1 MSRGRRAAMPEAGY
15 VAPQRLF
22 DDGHRCVVR
31 FVAERGGR
39 PIDFDFTRLPVS
51 DELRVSFARAFEAH
65 TGPEGRVK
73 AAGSARNTFALLLR
87 FCEVLAG
94 RARPPRSAAD
104 LSPSH
109 LDEFLMR
116 RSGLASSGMDVGVL
130 RSLLVEVE
138 GLTPTFTARCAQ
150 RVPVRRNSFTAHAS
164 YSKTE
169 EARILRAARDTAR
182 GAAVRIRTNLDLLAR
197 WRDNDTELVGDP
209 VRAEYCEL
217 LDHVERAGDV
227 YALPGEQGLR
237 RVARH
242 GGALAVNTA
251 VHLDW
256 REVAA
261 FTVLLVR
268 LTGQNGSTIYN
279 APAAHHR
286 PDGYTGP
293 IASAQ
298 VDLVKPRRGR
308 RAHMTSAFTDLPV
321 WADTGARADG
331 TVSAFDEL
339 HTPFG
344 VYTLAHE
351 LTSSARRILGSDRL
365 FVYWNPTSGKGFKTP
380 DQQGLAG
387 NWGQELM
394 LDTDP
399 DQDGQTAALGVSL
412 ARLRATHAAREQ
424 RPVAHT
430 TSTLAD
436 TYLRRDRSS
445 VVEYQR
451 LVAEVL
457 TAEAGKARSM
467 GAIPQLSASDLEQ
480 AGREPGTVAAR
491 FGVSEAVLRLL
502 VARDAD
508 TVLAA
513 CTDNLNSPHTEPG
526 RACTAS
532 FLKCLDCP
540 CARALPHHLPV
551 QIAAHELL
559 DRRRTQMTALR
570 WAQRFAYPFGQ
581 LDELLTRAGDTAVE
595 CARAE
600 IGPDHHALV
609 ARLFDKELDH
619 R

>member
-1 MSRGRRAAMPEAGY
+1 MPEAGY